1 MRGDG
6 GGWRRVTG
14 NLACAQLLIGDKPD
28 DPLAGGI
35 GESTKWRLDIGDIHL
50 MGWLT

>member
-1 MRGDG
+1 MGEG
-6 GGWRRVTG
+6 GVEMTG

-35 GESTKWRLDIGDIHL
+35 GESTKWRLDIGDTHL